1 MTTNMN
7 EQDKTKTKLSK
18 LYDPDANPLWL
29 SIATYDDPKHHVIRR
44 VFVNKINACTPRGL
58 RDSEKRKDYR
68 PIKNEVYEL
77 DFHLGD
83 LKFVYEDDMTP
94 PTEEQ
99 IKRISVLTKELNKS
113 EQFLMTMKQAD
124 TLISQYEEFLEQ
136 RKLESQQEQEP
147 ETEEDD

>member
-1 MTTNMN
+1 MTTNTN
-7 EQDKTKTKLSK
+7 EPDKTKTKVSK
-18 LYDPDANPLWL
+18 LYDPDATPLWL

-44 VFVNKINACTPRGL
+44 VFVNKSNAYKPCIL
-58 RDSEKRKDYR
+58 RDPEKRKDYK

-83 LKFVYEDDMTP
+83 LKFICEDDMTP

-99 IKRISVLTKELNKS
+99 IKRVSVLIQELDKS

-124 TLISQYEEFLEQ
+124 ALISQYEEILEQ
-136 RKLESQQEQEP
+136 RKLEAHQEQE
-147 ETEEDD
+147 TEADD

>member
-1 MTTNMN
+1 MATNTNNQN
-7 EQDKTKTKLSK
+7 ETKTKVSK

-58 RDSEKRKDYR
+58 HDSEKRKDYK

-77 DFHLGD
+77 DLHLGD
-83 LKFVYEDDMTP
+83 LKFICEDDMTP

-99 IKRISVLTKELNKS
+99 LKRLSILIHELDKS
-113 EQFLMTMKQAD
+113 EQFPMSMSEAD
-124 TLISQYEEFLEQ
+124 ALISQYEEILEQ
-136 RKLESQQEQEP
+136 RKLKSQQEP
-147 ETEEDD
+147 ETESDD

>member
-1 MTTNMN
+1 MTTNTN
-7 EQDKTKTKLSK
+7 EPDKTKTKVSK

-44 VFVNKINACTPRGL
+44 IFVNKINACTPRGL
-58 RDSEKRKDYR
+58 HDSEKRKDYK

-77 DFHLGD
+77 DLHMGD

-99 IKRISVLTKELNKS
+99 IKRVSVLIQELDKS

-124 TLISQYEEFLEQ
+124 ALIRQYEEILEQ
-136 RKLESQQEQEP
+136 RKLKSQQEP
-147 ETEEDD
+147 ETESDD

>member
-1 MTTNMN
+1 MTTNTN
-7 EQDKTKTKLSK
+7 EPDKTKTKVSK
-18 LYDPDANPLWL
+18 LYDPDATPLWL

-58 RDSEKRKDYR
+58 HDSEKRKDYK
-68 PIKNEVYEL
+68 PLKNEVYEL
-77 DFHLGD
+77 DFHMGD

-99 IKRISVLTKELNKS
+99 IKRVSVLIQELDKS

-124 TLISQYEEFLEQ
+124 ALIRQYEEILEQ
-136 RKLESQQEQEP
+136 RKLKSQQEP
-147 ETEEDD
+147 ETESDD

>member
-1 MTTNMN
+1 MTTRTK
-7 EQDKTKTKLSK
+7 EPDKTKTKVSK

-58 RDSEKRKDYR
+58 HDSEKRKDYK

-77 DFHLGD
+77 DLHMGD

-99 IKRISVLTKELNKS
+99 IKSVSVLIHELNKS

-124 TLISQYEEFLEQ
+124 ALISHYEEIIEQ
-136 RKLESQQEQEP
+136 RKLEAQQEQ
-147 ETEEDD
+147 

>member
-1 MTTNMN
+1 MATNTN

-44 VFVNKINACTPRGL
+44 IFVNKINACTPRGL

-77 DFHLGD
+77 DFHMGD

-94 PTEEQ
+94 PSEEQ
-99 IKRISVLTKELNKS
+99 IQRISVLTHELNKS
-113 EQFLMTMKQAD
+113 EQCLMTMKQAD
-124 TLISQYEEFLEQ
+124 ALISQYEELLEQ
-136 RKLESQQEQEP
+136 RKLESQQEP
-147 ETEEDD
+147 ETEEDG

>member
-1 MTTNMN
+1 MTTKTN
-7 EQDKTKTKLSK
+7 EPDKRKTKVSRLN
-18 LYDPDANPLWL
+18 DPDANPLWL

-83 LKFVYEDDMTP
+83 LKFIYEDDMTP
-94 PTEEQ
+94 PTDEQ
-99 IKRISVLTKELNKS
+99 LKRVSVLTHELNKS
-113 EQFLMTMKQAD
+113 EQYLMTMKQAD
-124 TLISQYEEFLEQ
+124 ALISQYEEILEQ
-136 RKLESQQEQEP
+136 RKLEAQQEQEI
-147 ETEEDD
+147 EADD

>member
-1 MTTNMN
+1 MTTNTN
-7 EQDKTKTKLSK
+7 EPDKTKTKVSK

-44 VFVNKINACTPRGL
+44 IFVNKINACTPRGL
-58 RDSEKRKDYR
+58 HDSENRKDYK

-77 DFHLGD
+77 DLHMGD

-99 IKRISVLTKELNKS
+99 IKSVSVLIQELDKS

-124 TLISQYEEFLEQ
+124 ALISQYEEILEQ
-136 RKLESQQEQEP
+136 RKLEAPKEQE
-147 ETEEDD
+147 TDY

>member
-1 MTTNMN
+1 MTTNTN
-7 EQDKTKTKLSK
+7 EPDKTKTKVSK

-44 VFVNKINACTPRGL
+44 VFVNKSNAYKPCIL
-58 RDSEKRKDYR
+58 RDPEKRKDYK

-83 LKFVYEDDMTP
+83 LKFICEDDMTP

-99 IKRISVLTKELNKS
+99 LKRLSILIHELNKS
-113 EQFLMTMKQAD
+113 EQFPMSM
-124 TLISQYEEFLEQ
+124 SE
-136 RKLESQQEQEP
+136 
-147 ETEEDD
+147 

>member
-1 MTTNMN
+1 MTTNTN
-7 EQDKTKTKLSK
+7 EPDKTKTKVSK

-44 VFVNKINACTPRGL
+44 IFVNKLNACTPRGL
-58 RDSEKRKDYR
+58 HDSEKRKDYK

-77 DFHLGD
+77 DLHMGD

-99 IKRISVLTKELNKS
+99 IKSVSVLIQELDKS

-124 TLISQYEEFLEQ
+124 ALISQYEEILEQ
-136 RKLESQQEQEP
+136 RKLEAHKEQE
-147 ETEEDD
+147 TDY

>member
-1 MTTNMN
+1 MTTNTN
-7 EQDKTKTKLSK
+7 EPDKTKTKVSK

-44 VFVNKINACTPRGL
+44 IFVNKINACTPRGL
-58 RDSEKRKDYR
+58 HDSEKRKDYK

-77 DFHLGD
+77 DLHMGD

-99 IKRISVLTKELNKS
+99 IKSVSVLIQELDKS

-124 TLISQYEEFLEQ
+124 ALISQYEEILEQ
-136 RKLESQQEQEP
+136 RKLEAPKEQE
-147 ETEEDD
+147 TDY

>member
-1 MTTNMN
+1 MATNTNNQN
-7 EQDKTKTKLSK
+7 ETKTKVSK

-58 RDSEKRKDYR
+58 HDSENRKDYK

-77 DFHLGD
+77 DFHTGY

-94 PTEEQ
+94 PTYEQ
-99 IKRISVLTKELNKS
+99 IKRVSVPIQELDKS
-113 EQFLMTMKQAD
+113 EQILMTMNETDA
-124 TLISQYEEFLEQ
+124 LISQ
-136 RKLESQQEQEP
+136 
-147 ETEEDD
+147 

>member
-1 MTTNMN
+1 MTTNTN
-7 EQDKTKTKLSK
+7 EPDKTKTKVSK

-44 VFVNKINACTPRGL
+44 IFVNKINACTPRGL
-58 RDSEKRKDYR
+58 HDSEKRKDYR

-77 DFHLGD
+77 DLHMGD

-94 PTEEQ
+94 PTDEQ
-99 IKRISVLTKELNKS
+99 IKRVSVLIQELDKS

-124 TLISQYEEFLEQ
+124 ALISQYEEILEQ
-136 RKLESQQEQEP
+136 RKLEAHKEQE
-147 ETEEDD
+147 TDY

>member
-1 MTTNMN
+1 MTTNTN
-7 EQDKTKTKLSK
+7 EPDKTKTKVSK

-44 VFVNKINACTPRGL
+44 IFVNKINACTPRGL
-58 RDSEKRKDYR
+58 HDSEKRKDYK

-77 DFHLGD
+77 DLHMGD

-99 IKRISVLTKELNKS
+99 IKSVSVLIQELDKS

-124 TLISQYEEFLEQ
+124 ALISQYEEILEQ
-136 RKLESQQEQEP
+136 RKLEAHKEQE
-147 ETEEDD
+147 TDY